1 MQGINFFISFAV
13 LLLLKSSSG
22 ALNHEPEKEITPL
35 ELPSGERNF
44 DIVKEYSEEIPL
56 EDMDSNMLQAHPRIV
71 RQVEAPKKEYTPIT
85 SENSK
90 DDQEDISLE
99 LLDGD
104 HQLDKF
110 RYNYDEKKN

>member
-44 DIVKEYSEEIPL
+44 DIVK
-56 EDMDSNMLQAHPRIV
+56 AHPRIV